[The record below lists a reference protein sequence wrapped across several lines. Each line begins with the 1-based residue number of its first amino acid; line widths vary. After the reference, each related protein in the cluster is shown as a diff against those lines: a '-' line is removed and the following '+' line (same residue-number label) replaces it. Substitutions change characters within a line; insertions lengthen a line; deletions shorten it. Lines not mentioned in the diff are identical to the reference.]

1 MRWRITVPELD
12 DYPIGRLIVLDRLNG
27 DSGKEQ
33 L

>member
-12 DYPIGRLIVLDRLNG
+12 NYPIGRLMLLDGLNG